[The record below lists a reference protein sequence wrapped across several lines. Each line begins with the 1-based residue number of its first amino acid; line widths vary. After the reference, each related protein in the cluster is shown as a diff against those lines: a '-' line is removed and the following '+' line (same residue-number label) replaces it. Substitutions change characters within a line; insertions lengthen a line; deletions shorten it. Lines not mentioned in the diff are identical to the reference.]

1 MLYLLVIVS
10 GILFLIFWSVYKKS
24 LATSTDDGIS
34 LVMSVISMSVLIVS
48 LSATII
54 MFGTWN
60 SVKSECDEK
69 IAVLKNSNNEILN
82 SLSEII
88 SYRFGKSVD
97 SVSDEDAVFLLMY
110 KDMRENEV
118 ISAKIKSLHENSQRI
133 KELRIQKASLRSYKF
148 WILVQ

>member
-1 MLYLLVIVS
+1 
-10 GILFLIFWSVYKKS
+10 
-24 LATSTDDGIS
+24 
-34 LVMSVISMSVLIVS
+34 
-48 LSATII
+48 

-69 IAVLKNSNNEILN
+69 IAVLRNSNDEILN

-133 KELRIQKASLRSYKF
+133 KELRMQKASLRSYKF